1 MDANTEI
8 KDIYKKLFFSTFTL
22 SLFTFGGGY
31 VIISLMKKKFVD
43 EFKWIE
49 EKEMLDIFAISQS
62 SPGVIAINA
71 SLLIGYRV
79 AGFPG
84 AFITLF
90 GTVLPPLI
98 VISIISFFYSTFRDS
113 TIVQYVLLGMRSAVA
128 AVITDVVIKLA
139 KNVADEKSALSIL
152 IMTGALVASLFF
164 QTNIIFIILV
174 GGTLGFIRAFY
185 YERKKKAAL

>member
-1 MDANTEI
+1 MES
-8 KDIYKKLFFSTFTL
+8 KLEKSDIYKKLFFSTFTL

-79 AGFPG
+79 AGFTG
-84 AFITLF
+84 AFVTLF

-98 VISIISFFYSTFRDS
+98 VISIISFFYTAFKNSVV
-113 TIVQYVLLGMRSAVA
+113 VQFALLGMRSAVA

-139 KNVADEKSALSIL
+139 KNVLNEKSILSIL
-152 IMTGALVASLFF
+152 IMTGALIASLFF

>member
-1 MDANTEI
+1 MDSKLE
-8 KDIYKKLFFSTFTL
+8 KSDIYKKLFLSTFTL

-79 AGFPG
+79 AGLTG
-84 AFITLF
+84 AFVTLF

-98 VISIISFFYSTFRDS
+98 VISIISVFYTAFKNSTL
-113 TIVQYVLLGMRSAVA
+113 VQFTLLGMRSAVA

-139 KNVADEKSALSIL
+139 KNVLNEKSILSIL
-152 IMTGALVASLFF
+152 IMTGALIASLFF